1 MNEKINHCLELV
13 DLLST
18 HLSDKHHVRLEWMI
32 IILILIE
39 VGFEILHY
47 VEAYYHDQPENL
59 NHVEKDLSQIS

>member
-13 DLLST
+13 ELLST

-47 VEAYYHDQPENL
+47 VHAYSEVVHENYGET
-59 NHVEKDLSQIS
+59 EKDLSSVT